1 MSDRST
7 TERPAE
13 TAGRRARMPQ
23 DQLML
28 LVGIGAIVAAVVGGS
43 CSTNA
48 RIGDLRDNV
57 ETSRAE
63 LRADIH
69 NLRAEFGAEFRGL
82 RAEFGAEF
90 RDVRTEI
97 RDVRAEVGAVRARV
111 ENLEDSTAVSFA
123 AVRGQIGAVAV
134 CVLEIRN
141 LVGGDRRDD
150 GRVSTTCDD
159 ALSAILAPS
168 PPAGR

>member
-13 TAGRRARMPQ
+13 TAGRRAGMPK

-28 LVGIGAIVAAVVGGS
+28 LIGIGSIVVAVVGGS

-48 RIGDLRDNV
+48 RIGDLRDDV
-57 ETSRAE
+57 GT
-63 LRADIH
+63 
-69 NLRAEFGAEFRGL
+69 LRAEVGTLRAEVGAEFRGL
-82 RAEFGAEF
+82 RAEVGAEF

-97 RDVRAEVGAVRARV
+97 RDGRARV
-111 ENLEDSTAVSFA
+111 ENLEDSTAASFA
-123 AVRGQIGAVAV
+123 AVRGQLGAVAV
-134 CVLEIRN
+134 CVLEIRD
-141 LVGGDRRDD
+141 LVGGDRQDG

-159 ALSAILAPS
+159 ALGAVLAPS
-168 PPAGR
+168 LPAGR

>member
-13 TAGRRARMPQ
+13 AAGRRARMPQ
-23 DQLML
+23 DQLVL

-48 RIGDLRDNV
+48 RIGDLREEIGTV
-57 ETSRAE
+57 RAE
-63 LRADIH
+63 VGD
-69 NLRAEFGAEFRGL
+69 LRAEVGAEFRSL
-82 RAEFGAEF
+82 RAEVGAEF
-90 RDVRTEI
+90 RDVRAEI
-97 RDVRAEVGAVRARV
+97 RDVRARV
-111 ENLEDSTAVSFA
+111 ENLEDSTVASFA

-141 LVGGDRRDD
+141 LVGGDRQDD

-168 PPAGR
+168 PPSDQ